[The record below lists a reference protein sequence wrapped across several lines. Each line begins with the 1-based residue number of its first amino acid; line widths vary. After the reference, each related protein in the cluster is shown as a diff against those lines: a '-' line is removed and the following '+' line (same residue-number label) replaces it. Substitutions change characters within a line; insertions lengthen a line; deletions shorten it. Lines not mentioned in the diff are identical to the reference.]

1 MHEQEFESNIV
12 NLRAENQ
19 MCTHLFEC
27 IQTNEFSR
35 ILQKFCDIFQKTII
49 FGLSKILPPYHVP
62 KTATQVAKKNQHKR
76 KRCTHPGGEM
86 TERH

>member
-1 MHEQEFESNIV
+1 MHEQEFERNIV

-49 FGLSKILPPYHVP
+49 FGLSKILPPTTYPKQPRRWQKKTNTRENAVP
-62 KTATQVAKKNQHKR
+62 T
-76 KRCTHPGGEM
+76 PGV
-86 TERH
+86 R